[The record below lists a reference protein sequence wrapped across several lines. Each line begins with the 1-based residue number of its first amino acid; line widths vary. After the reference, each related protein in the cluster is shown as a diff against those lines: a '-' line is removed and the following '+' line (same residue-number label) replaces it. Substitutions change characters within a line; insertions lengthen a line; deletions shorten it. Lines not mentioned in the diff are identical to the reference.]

1 MTNHSDILKRS
12 LDLNSTKYYI
22 VMVIGDL
29 NAEVNLECMKRFCE
43 TFDLNS
49 PIKVLTCYM
58 NPKKPSCI
66 DLLLTNRP
74 KRFQSSSAV
83 EAGLSDFHKTTKT
96 VIKTTFEKIKPRVT
110 NFKNWNKFCDEK
122 FRTQF

>member
-1 MTNHSDILKRS
+1 
-12 LDLNSTKYYI
+12 
-22 VMVIGDL
+22 MVIGDL

-49 PIKVLTCYM
+49 LIKVLTCYM

-74 KRFQSSSAV
+74 KSLQSSSALEV
-83 EAGLSDFHKTTKT
+83 GLFDFHKMTLTA
-96 VIKTTFEKIKPRVT
+96 IKTTFGKIKPKVS
-110 NFKNWNKFCDEK
+110 NFKKWNKFCDEK
-122 FRTQF
+122 FRAQC

>member
-1 MTNHSDILKRS
+1 
-12 LDLNSTKYYI
+12 
-22 VMVIGDL
+22 MVIGGL

-43 TFDLNS
+43 TFHLNS

-58 NPKKPSCI
+58 NPKKPSCT

-74 KRFQSSSAV
+74 KSFQSSSAV
-83 EAGLSDFHKTTKT
+83 EPGLSDFHKMTVT
-96 VIKTTFEKIKPRVT
+96 VITTTFEKIKPRVT
-110 NFKNWNKFCDEK
+110 NFKNWNKFCNEK